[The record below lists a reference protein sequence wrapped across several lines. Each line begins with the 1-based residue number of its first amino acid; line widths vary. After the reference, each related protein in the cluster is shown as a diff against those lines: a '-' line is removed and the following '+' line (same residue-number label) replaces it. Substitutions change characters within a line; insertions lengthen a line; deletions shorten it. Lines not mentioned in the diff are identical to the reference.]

1 MKYMYNEND
10 FIEFSNNLGIIL
22 RSFFF
27 INHEALSVKVIF
39 RDINWLHFL
48 QMSCRNMT
56 TWQGAG
62 VLALAKAAKR
72 HTPIRQRYY

>member
-10 FIEFSNNLGIIL
+10 FIEFSNNLDMIL
-22 RSFFF
+22 RSYF
-27 INHEALSVKVIF
+27 INYEALSVKVIF

-56 TWQGAG
+56 TSQGAG

-72 HTPIRQRYY
+72 HAPIRQRHY

>member
-1 MKYMYNEND
+1 MKYMYNENY

-22 RSFFF
+22 RSFFL
-27 INHEALSVKVIF
+27 INYEALSVKVIF
-39 RDINWLHFL
+39 RDNNWLHFL
-48 QMSCRNMT
+48 QMSRRNMT

-72 HTPIRQRYY
+72 HAPIRQRHY

>member
-1 MKYMYNEND
+1 MKYMYNEHD

-22 RSFFF
+22 RIFF
-27 INHEALSVKVIF
+27 INYEALSVKVIF

-72 HTPIRQRYY
+72 HAPIRRRHY